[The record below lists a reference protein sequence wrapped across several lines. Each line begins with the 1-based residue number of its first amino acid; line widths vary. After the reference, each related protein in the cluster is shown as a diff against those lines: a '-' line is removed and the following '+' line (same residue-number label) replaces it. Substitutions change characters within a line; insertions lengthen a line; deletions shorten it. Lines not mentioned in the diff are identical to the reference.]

1 MFFLTKRFI
10 ITVITVITSTSLV
23 LSQDRDFKKEEKY
36 FQKLSFY
43 DFRGSNAIDAAIGTS
58 VINGDFEDPQ
68 FEIYFRIGYKR
79 FVNEHFSVNFSYNKY
94 NLGFKGLPNQGFMSF
109 DFNLEYLFNPYKR
122 FSPFIAAGAGYN
134 AANYFETTSTKAQGM
149 LGLEY
154 IVYDGLGVKLFAEY
168 NYNFDDELDGL
179 IKGESNDTFFRI
191 GLGVNFYFG
200 GNKRRQKLLSNVNTV
215 INSNLIK

>member
-1 MFFLTKRFI
+1 MFFTTKRFI
-10 ITVITVITSTSLV
+10 
-23 LSQDRDFKKEEKY
+23 LSAILLFSSIGILIAQDRDINKEKRYFK
-36 FQKLSFY
+36 KLSFY
-43 DFRGSNAIDAAIGTS
+43 DFRGTNAVDAAFGSS

-79 FVNEHFSVNFSYNKY
+79 FINEHVNINFSYNKY
-94 NLGFKGLPNQGFMSF
+94 NLGFKGLPNEGFMSF
-109 DFNLEYLFNPYKR
+109 DLNIEYLFNPYKR
-122 FSPFIAAGAGYN
+122 FSPFIYAGAGYN
-134 AANYFETTSTKAQGM
+134 AANYFESTSTKAQGA

-154 IVYDGLGVKLFAEY
+154 MVYDGLGIKLFAEY

-179 IKGESNDTFFRI
+179 IKGESNDTFFRM

-200 GNKRRQKLLSNVNTV
+200 GNKKRQKLLSNVKTV

>member
-1 MFFLTKRFI
+1 MFFLTKRLI
-10 ITVITVITSTSLV
+10 ISALLV
-23 LSQDRDFKKEEKY
+23 FSSASILLAQDRDFKKEEKY
-36 FQKLSFY
+36 FKKLSFY
-43 DFRGSNAIDAAIGTS
+43 DFRGTNAVDAAFGTS

-79 FVNEHFSVNFSYNKY
+79 FITEHFNVNFTYNKY
-94 NLGFKGLPNQGFMSF
+94 NLAFKDIFNEGFMSF
-109 DFNLEYLFNPYKR
+109 DLNLEYLFNPYKR

-134 AANYFETTSTKAQGM
+134 AANYFESTSTKAQGM

-154 IVYDGLGVKLFAEY
+154 IVYDSLGVKLFAEY

-200 GNKRRQKLLSNVNTV
+200 GDKKRQKLLSAVNTV